1 MATYTPNYGLHQ
13 WVPED
18 QFRRTEFNEDF
29 LKIDTALAAKADTGS
44 TSSTISN
51 LQSQLSGKASASAL
65 NSLSATV
72 NTKCRVVVG
81 FYTGTGQSM
90 DVNLGAAPK
99 AVFLVNGV
107 AILCNIQGGGK
118 NRQLSLNSSGFT
130 VDPYTSGENFN
141 YQGTP
146 YRYVALI

>member
-1 MATYTPNYGLHQ
+1 MATYTPNYQLHQ

-51 LQSQLSGKASASAL
+51 LQSQLSGKADVSAL

-72 NTKCRVVVG
+72 STKCRVVVG
-81 FYTGTGQSM
+81 TYTGTNGIINIS
-90 DVNLGAAPK
+90 LGSQPK
-99 AVFLVNGV
+99 AVFLIFGFST
-107 AILCNIQGGGK
+107 LCNIQGTGK
-118 NRQLSLNSSGFT
+118 NGQLSLNSTGFT
-130 VDPYTSGENFN
+130 VDPGSSYNT
-141 YQGTP
+141 QGTM
-146 YRYVALI
+146 YRYIALI